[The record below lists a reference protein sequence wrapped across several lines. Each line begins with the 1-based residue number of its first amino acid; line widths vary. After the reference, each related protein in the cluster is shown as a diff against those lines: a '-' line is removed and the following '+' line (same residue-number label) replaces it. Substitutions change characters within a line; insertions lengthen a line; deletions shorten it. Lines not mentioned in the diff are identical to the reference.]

1 MFRRGTHAAALVL
14 AACAAANAGIIAFS
28 VNGGAVQFVP
38 VAGAFNTGGNT
49 NCGIAGNC
57 NEVSAFNVVDAT
69 GLTFNGSITFTTN
82 DVAGFSTSALEQV
95 TMTVDNPNAAGVIN
109 LVVAFVS
116 DQFDPSVGGP
126 AGVGIFGTFP
136 SDNNGAFV
144 SADAQGEMD
153 FSNGGF
159 GGVPGFGSFALR
171 TPLVGG
177 INCLPGRLSGP
188 SLPLP
193 TALPGSTT
201 WWASRA
207 SMWRRTA
214 RCRSRYRLRT
224 TTPPSSRPKLRN
236 QYPTSCLAVVWW
248 PSGCCFASACGRG
261 RHPPG
266 NPGSLEERIAR
277 LTAPGRVPGARCTI
291 MLPEPA

>member
-1 MFRRGTHAAALVL
+1 MFRRCTHAAALVL

-38 VAGAFNTGGNT
+38 VAGAFNTGANT

-57 NEVSAFNVVDAT
+57 NEVSAFNVVDAS
-69 GLTFNGSITFTTN
+69 GLTFNGNITFTTN
-82 DVAGFSTSALEQV
+82 DAAGFSTSALEQV

-116 DQFDPSVGGP
+116 DQFDPSIGGP

-153 FSNGGF
+153 FSNAGF

-177 INCLPGRLSGP
+177 INLPAGTP
-188 SLPLP
+188 FW
-193 TALPGSTT
+193 TFI
-201 WWASRA
+201 
-207 SMWRRTA
+207 
-214 RCRSRYRLRT
+214 
-224 TTPPSSRPKLRN
+224 TTPNSPAGINNLVGFVGVDVAAHSEVSFPISIEDDDTAIL
-236 QYPTSCLAVVWW
+236 TSEA
-248 PSGCCFASACGRG
+248 
-261 RHPPG
+261 
-266 NPGSLEERIAR
+266 
-277 LTAPGRVPGARCTI
+277 
-291 MLPEPA
+291 PEPVSYLMFGGGLVAFGMLLRKRVRPGKASTRQPRQP